1 MNTDRT
7 PSEGRPIRVG
17 VIDDDAKLLD
27 GLQSILHSARGICC
41 AGAWRSVEEAWTA
54 LAKAP
59 PDVLLLDVQ
68 LPGVQGSLAARELR
82 DRFPSMAILILT
94 VFADADKVFTSIRN
108 GASGYLLKTSR
119 TAQLLDAIRAVHAG
133 GSPISPEIARQ
144 MVDFFQPQHA
154 RRGEHRQVTPQQS
167 RLLALLAEGYN
178 YESAAAQ
185 MGVTINTVRNHVR
198 SIYEKLH
205 VHSKSEAVAKALRTH
220 IVE

>member
-1 MNTDRT
+1 MTA
-7 PSEGRPIRVG
+7 SEGRPIRVA
-17 VIDDDAKLLD
+17 VIDDDSKLLE
-27 GLQSILHSARGICC
+27 GLQCILQSARGISC
-41 AGAWRSVEEAWTA
+41 AGAWRSVEEAWSA
-54 LAKAP
+54 LAKAR

-94 VFADADKVFTSIRN
+94 AFADSDKVFTSIRN
-108 GASGYLLKTSR
+108 GASGYLLKTAR

-144 MVDFFQPQHA
+144 MVEFFQPQHA
-154 RRGEHRQVTPQQS
+154 PPDEQREVTPQER

-178 YESAAAQ
+178 YESAAVQ
-185 MGVTINTVRNHVR
+185 MGVSINTVRNHVR
-198 SIYEKLH
+198 GIYEKLQ
-205 VHSKSEAVAKALRTH
+205 VHTKSEAVAKALRTG